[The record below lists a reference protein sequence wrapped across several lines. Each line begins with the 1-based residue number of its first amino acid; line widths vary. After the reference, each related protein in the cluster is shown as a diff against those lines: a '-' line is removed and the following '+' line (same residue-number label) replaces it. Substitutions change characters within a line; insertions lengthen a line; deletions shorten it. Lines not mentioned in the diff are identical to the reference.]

1 MRAFPFLLQFQGR
14 KFDAEVFESRGHVA
28 KAAAAALLLVA
39 AQAAAP
45 TTVAALCG
53 VLPVVVQP
61 VAVRPAAVARS
72 ASNSSLPARA
82 LWLAR
87 KSE

>member
-1 MRAFPFLLQFQGR
+1 MRAFPFLLKFQGR
-14 KFDAEVFESRGHVA
+14 KFDA

-61 VAVRPAAVARS
+61 VAARPAAVGRS
-72 ASNSSLPARA
+72 ALSSSLPERA

>member
-1 MRAFPFLLQFQGR
+1 MPSWLTP
-14 KFDAEVFESRGHVA
+14 VA

-61 VAVRPAAVARS
+61 VAARPAAVARS
-72 ASNSSLPARA
+72 VSNSSLPARA
-82 LWLAR
+82 LWLAP